1 MLPKLRYRWIPFGL
15 VVAIL
20 IALAPTPVPQPL
32 VTPVLAAAQA
42 LSNGIP
48 GVAAVHFEEALAFD
62 PTNASLH
69 MHAAEAYLASGDPDQ
84 ALAHLARAEQLSVDE
99 ATLELLRGE
108 ALRAQG
114 DMQAAMLAWEQSHQN
129 RPLPAEN
136 LRNLANAYM
145 HMGME
150 DEARSAFQEL
160 VTLVP
165 NDHDA
170 VIHLTLLTARNAPS
184 DALEHLRTAEQLA
197 PGSDPIFEDLIN
209 TIEENLDSESLA
221 HQLALMGQTL
231 LRYEEWEFAA
241 FAFRSALATEP
252 DYVEALAYLG
262 LVLSRME
269 MDGLPELMR
278 AIELEPDSMIPRI
291 LLAMV
296 YQESGNPEA
305 ALSELQ
311 VAAELDSGN
320 PAIYALLGA
329 ALDSLGEIDQ
339 AVLAYSQATI
349 LAPDVPDFWLLL
361 AQFTLSREIEIST
374 IAIPAARNVVS
385 LDAQNAAGL
394 DALGFGYYMLGNL
407 PMAERLLT
415 RSVRIDPSLAL
426 TQYHLGLLRLAQG
439 EVSRA
444 RAALERAI
452 RIDGDGQVGTI
463 AQLTLENLSP

>member
-197 PGSDPIFEDLIN
+197 PGSDPIFD
-209 TIEENLDSESLA
+209 
-221 HQLALMGQTL
+221 
-231 LRYEEWEFAA
+231 
-241 FAFRSALATEP
+241 
-252 DYVEALAYLG
+252 
-262 LVLSRME
+262 
-269 MDGLPELMR
+269 
-278 AIELEPDSMIPRI
+278 RI
-291 LLAMV
+291 
-296 YQESGNPEA
+296 QE
-305 ALSELQ
+305 Q
-311 VAAELDSGN
+311 
-320 PAIYALLGA
+320 PA
-329 ALDSLGEIDQ
+329 
-339 AVLAYSQATI
+339 
-349 LAPDVPDFWLLL
+349 
-361 AQFTLSREIEIST
+361 
-374 IAIPAARNVVS
+374 
-385 LDAQNAAGL
+385 
-394 DALGFGYYMLGNL
+394 
-407 PMAERLLT
+407 PM
-415 RSVRIDPSLAL
+415 
-426 TQYHLGLLRLAQG
+426 LRL
-439 EVSRA
+439 S
-444 RAALERAI
+444 
-452 RIDGDGQVGTI
+452 
-463 AQLTLENLSP
+463 